1 MGCSNSTQR
10 QRENN
15 NENNENNN
23 IPKGREI
30 DLSPEE
36 IQNLMESEANLRDK
50 VNDLNK
56 TNTYLQ
62 EQLNIYKNNN
72 AIIQNNLQNINKS
85 ATLNL
90 NQARQQIDLLQ
101 NQNLLYKNQN
111 DLFQKQ
117 ILQLEQTVKNLNH
130 ENNVLKF
137 SCNKMQIML
146 LNHMQEISMNNNIN
160 SMQSLNSTPMNNIN
174 NMNNNM
180 NNQNFNNQKT
190 ANSLNLIF
198 NINNKIRFP
207 ISTLPNHKLGNV
219 FILALYQNGYTN
231 FVNIRTFKFRYNT
244 HDISNLF
251 YENKEVKD
259 FHFNLGFPVVEVDGN
274 L

>member
-72 AIIQNNLQNINKS
+72 AIIQNNLQNVNNS

-90 NQARQQIDLLQ
+90 NQALQQIALLQ

-146 LNHMQEISMNNNIN
+146 LNHMQEISMK
-160 SMQSLNSTPMNNIN
+160 
-174 NMNNNM
+174 
-180 NNQNFNNQKT
+180 NFNNQKT

>member
-1 MGCSNSTQR
+1 MGCSNGTQR

-36 IQNLMESEANLRDK
+36 IQNLMESEAKLRDK
-50 VNDLNK
+50 VTDLNK
-56 TNTYLQ
+56 ANTYLQ

-72 AIIQNNLQNINKS
+72 AIIQNNLQNVNKS

-90 NQARQQIDLLQ
+90 KQALQQIALLQ
-101 NQNLLYKNQN
+101 NQN

-146 LNHMQEISMNNNIN
+146 LNHMQEISMKNNIN

-180 NNQNFNNQKT
+180 NNQNFNNQKI

-198 NINNKIRFP
+198 NINNKIRFL

-231 FVNIRTFKFRYNT
+231 FVNIRTFKFRYNN
-244 HDISNLF
+244 HDIFKRRICL
-251 YENKEVKD
+251 
-259 FHFNLGFPVVEVDGN
+259 
-274 L
+274 